1 VPTHQQVLITGAGG
15 HVGGRL
21 SAHLTTSGTKTR
33 ALLRSQQSLPEWAAR
48 AEVVHGD
55 LNDASVRREV
65 LRGVHTVAHLAT
77 RGSSSA
83 APPTSQELRRE
94 EEIALSLLDDAI
106 TVGVS
111 RFVYLSSIHVY
122 GDSLAGHVDDATPT
136 RPNSDYGRSR
146 QRIEERM
153 LQRSAA
159 TNTQTVVVRL
169 SNAFGVPTSPRP
181 ETWNLLMHDLCRQVV
196 TSRSLVLRSDP
207 RICHDSMALCDVIEV
222 LAQIVMSSQS
232 LQGVYLLASGETM
245 QLAELAALIQRH
257 AKEVLAVSAEV
268 KVSHHQSIVPTTF
281 TLDTRRLRDAG
292 ILIPNN
298 RNQEIC
304 DLLRYAQ
311 REFGQGRS

>member
-1 VPTHQQVLITGAGG
+1 M
-15 HVGGRL
+15 
-21 SAHLTTSGTKTR
+21 
-33 ALLRSQQSLPEWAAR
+33 PEWGAR

-77 RGSSSA
+77 RGFSSVV
-83 APPTSQELRRE
+83 PPTSQELQTE
-94 EEIALSLLDDAI
+94 EEIALSLLSDAI
-106 TVGVS
+106 AVGVS

-122 GDSLAGHVDDATPT
+122 GDSLVGHVDDATPT

-169 SNAFGVPTSPRP
+169 TNSFGVPTSPRP

-196 TSRSLVLRSDP
+196 TSHSLVLRSDP
-207 RICHDSMALCDVIEV
+207 RICRDSMALCDVVEV
-222 LAQIVMSSQS
+222 LAQIVASPQP
-232 LQGVYLLASGETM
+232 LQGIYLLASGETM
-245 QLAELAALIQRH
+245 QLAQLATLVQRH
-257 AKEVLAVSAEV
+257 AEEVLAISAEV
-268 KVSHHQSIVPTTF
+268 KAPHHQSTVPTTF

-292 ILIPNN
+292 IRIPNN

-304 DLLRYAQ
+304 ELLHYAQ
-311 REFGQGRS
+311 DEFGQGPS

>member
-1 VPTHQQVLITGAGG
+1 VPTHQLVLITGAGG

-21 SAHLTTSGTKTR
+21 TAHLTNSGTKAR
-33 ALLRSQQSLPEWAAR
+33 ALLRSRRSLPGWAAR
-48 AEVVHGD
+48 TEVVHGD

-65 LRGVHTVAHLAT
+65 LHGVHTVAHLAT
-77 RGSSSA
+77 RGFSSVV
-83 APPTSQELRRE
+83 PPTSQELQTE
-94 EEIALSLLDDAI
+94 EEIALSLLSDAI
-106 TVGVS
+106 AVGVS

-122 GDSLAGHVDDATPT
+122 GDSLVGHVDDATPT

-169 SNAFGVPTSPRP
+169 TNSFGVPTSPRP

-207 RICHDSMALCDVIEV
+207 RICRDSMALCDVVEV
-222 LAQIVMSSQS
+222 LAQIVTSPQP

-245 QLAELAALIQRH
+245 QIAQLATLVQRH
-257 AKEVLAVSAEV
+257 AEEVLAISAEV
-268 KVSHHQSIVPTTF
+268 KAPHRQSTVPTTY
-281 TLDTRRLRDAG
+281 TLDARRLHDAG
-292 ILIPNN
+292 IRIPNN
-298 RNQEIC
+298 RHQEIC
-304 DLLRYAQ
+304 DLLRYAEQ
-311 REFGQGRS
+311 EFGQGPS

>member
-1 VPTHQQVLITGAGG
+1 M
-15 HVGGRL
+15 
-21 SAHLTTSGTKTR
+21 
-33 ALLRSQQSLPEWAAR
+33 
-48 AEVVHGD
+48 
-55 LNDASVRREV
+55 
-65 LRGVHTVAHLAT
+65 HTVAHLAT

-83 APPTSQELRRE
+83 VPPTSKELLIE
-94 EEIALSLLDDAI
+94 EDIALSLLDDAI
-106 TVGVS
+106 AVGVS

-122 GDSLAGHVDDATPT
+122 GDSLVGRVDDATPT

-159 TNTQTVVVRL
+159 TTTQTVVVRL
-169 SNAFGVPTSPRP
+169 TNSFGVPNSPRP

-207 RICHDSMALCDVIEV
+207 RICCDSMALCDVVEV
-222 LAQIVMSSQS
+222 LAQIVLSAQP

-245 QLAELAALIQRH
+245 RLAQLAALVQRH
-257 AKEVLAVSAEV
+257 AEEVLVISAEV
-268 KVSHHQSIVPTTF
+268 KAPYHQSTVPTTF

-292 ILIPNN
+292 IHIPNN
-298 RNQEIC
+298 RNQELC

-311 REFGQGRS
+311 QEFGQGPS

>member
-1 VPTHQQVLITGAGG
+1 M
-15 HVGGRL
+15 GGRL
-21 SAHLTTSGTKTR
+21 SAHLTKSGTKIR
-33 ALLRSQQSLPEWAAR
+33 ALLRSQQSVPEWAAR
-48 AEVVHGD
+48 AEVMHGD
-55 LNDASVRREV
+55 LRDASVRREV

-83 APPTSQELRRE
+83 VPPTSQELQRE

-111 RFVYLSSIHVY
+111 RFLYLSSIHVY
-122 GDSLAGHVDDATPT
+122 GDSLVGHVDDATPT
-136 RPNSDYGRSR
+136 RPSSDYGRSR

-159 TNTQTVVVRL
+159 TTTQTVIVRL
-169 SNAFGVPTSPRP
+169 TNSFGVPTSPRP

-207 RICHDSMALCDVIEV
+207 RICRDSMALCDVVEV
-222 LAQIVMSSQS
+222 LAQIVMSTQP

-245 QLAELAALIQRH
+245 RLAQLAALVQRH
-257 AKEVLAVSAEV
+257 AEEVLAISAEV
-268 KVSHHQSIVPTTF
+268 KALHHQSTVPTTF
-281 TLDTRRLRDAG
+281 TLDTHRLRDTG
-292 ILIPNN
+292 IRIPNN
-298 RNQEIC
+298 RNRELC

-311 REFGQGRS
+311 QEFGQGPS

>member
-1 VPTHQQVLITGAGG
+1 M
-15 HVGGRL
+15 
-21 SAHLTTSGTKTR
+21 
-33 ALLRSQQSLPEWAAR
+33 RSQQSLPEWAAR
-48 AEVVHGD
+48 AEVVRGD
-55 LNDASVRREV
+55 LNDASTRREV

-83 APPTSQELRRE
+83 VPPTSQELQRE

-122 GDSLAGHVDDATPT
+122 GDSLVGHVDDATPT
-136 RPNSDYGRSR
+136 RPSSDYGRSR
-146 QRIEERM
+146 QRIEDRM

-159 TNTQTVVVRL
+159 TTTQTVIVRL
-169 SNAFGVPTSPRP
+169 TNSFGVPTSPRP

-207 RICHDSMALCDVIEV
+207 RICRDSMALCDVVEV
-222 LAQIVMSSQS
+222 LAQIVMSTQP

-245 QLAELAALIQRH
+245 RLAQLAALVQRH
-257 AKEVLAVSAEV
+257 AEEVLAISAEV
-268 KVSHHQSIVPTTF
+268 KALHHQSTVPTTF
-281 TLDTRRLRDAG
+281 TLDTLRLRDAG
-292 ILIPNN
+292 IRIPNN

-304 DLLRYAQ
+304 DLLRYAEQ
-311 REFGQGRS
+311 EFGRGPS

>member
-1 VPTHQQVLITGAGG
+1 M
-15 HVGGRL
+15 GGRL
-21 SAHLTTSGTKTR
+21 SAHLTKSGTKTR
-33 ALLRSQQSLPEWAAR
+33 ALLRSRPSLPAWAAH

-77 RGSSSA
+77 RGFSSVV
-83 APPTSQELRRE
+83 PPTSQELQNE
-94 EEIALSLLDDAI
+94 EEIALSLLSDAI

-122 GDSLAGHVDDATPT
+122 GDSLVGHVDDATPT

-169 SNAFGVPTSPRP
+169 TNSFGVPTSPRP
-181 ETWNLLMHDLCRQVV
+181 ETWNLLMHNLCRQVV

-207 RICHDSMALCDVIEV
+207 RVCRDSMGLCDVVEV
-222 LAQIVMSSQS
+222 LAQIVASPQP

-245 QLAELAALIQRH
+245 QLAQLATLVQRH
-257 AKEVLAVSAEV
+257 AEEVLAISAEV
-268 KVSHHQSIVPTTF
+268 KAPHHQSTVPTTF

-292 ILIPNN
+292 IRIPNN

-304 DLLRYAQ
+304 ELLHYAQ
-311 REFGQGRS
+311 HEFGQGPS

>member
-1 VPTHQQVLITGAGG
+1 M
-15 HVGGRL
+15 
-21 SAHLTTSGTKTR
+21 
-33 ALLRSQQSLPEWAAR
+33 
-48 AEVVHGD
+48 HGD
-55 LNDASVRREV
+55 LNDASVRHEV

-77 RGSSSA
+77 RGFSSVV
-83 APPTSQELRRE
+83 PPTSQELQTE
-94 EEIALSLLDDAI
+94 EEIALSLLSDAI
-106 TVGVS
+106 AVGVS

-122 GDSLAGHVDDATPT
+122 GDSLVGRVDDATPT

-169 SNAFGVPTSPRP
+169 TNSFGVPTSPRP

-207 RICHDSMALCDVIEV
+207 RICRDSMALCDVVEV
-222 LAQIVMSSQS
+222 LAQIVASPQP

-245 QLAELAALIQRH
+245 QLAQLATLVQRH
-257 AKEVLAVSAEV
+257 AEEVLAISADV
-268 KVSHHQSIVPTTF
+268 KTPHHQSTVPTTF

-298 RNQEIC
+298 RSQEIC

-311 REFGQGRS
+311 HEFGQGSS

>member
-1 VPTHQQVLITGAGG
+1 MPTHQQVLITGAGG

-122 GDSLAGHVDDATPT
+122 GDSLVGHVDDATPT

-153 LQRSAA
+153 LQRSAT
-159 TNTQTVVVRL
+159 TNTQTVIVRL

-207 RICHDSMALCDVIEV
+207 RICRDSMALCDVVEV
-222 LAQIVMSSQS
+222 LAQILMSSQS

-268 KVSHHQSIVPTTF
+268 KASHHQSAVPTTF

-292 ILIPNN
+292 IRIPNN
-298 RNQEIC
+298 RNQEVC

-311 REFGQGRS
+311 REFGRGPS

>member
-1 VPTHQQVLITGAGG
+1 M
-15 HVGGRL
+15 
-21 SAHLTTSGTKTR
+21 
-33 ALLRSQQSLPEWAAR
+33 RSQQSLPKWAAR

-55 LNDASVRREV
+55 LTDASVRREV

-77 RGSSSA
+77 RGFSSVV
-83 APPTSQELRRE
+83 PPTSQELQTE
-94 EEIALSLLDDAI
+94 EEIALSLLSDAI
-106 TVGVS
+106 AVGVS

-122 GDSLAGHVDDATPT
+122 GDSLVGHVDDATPT

-169 SNAFGVPTSPRP
+169 TNSFGVPTSPRP
-181 ETWNLLMHDLCRQVV
+181 ETWNLLMHNLCRQVV

-207 RICHDSMALCDVIEV
+207 RICRDSMALCDVVEV
-222 LAQIVMSSQS
+222 LAQIVASPQP

-245 QLAELAALIQRH
+245 QLAQLATLVQRH
-257 AKEVLAVSAEV
+257 AEEVLAISAEV
-268 KVSHHQSIVPTTF
+268 KAPHHQSTVPTMF

-292 ILIPNN
+292 IRIPNN

-304 DLLRYAQ
+304 ELLHYAQ
-311 REFGQGRS
+311 HEFGQGPS